1 MNTENHDKS
10 TARDAAHHEIV
21 QSLIGLGAEWAAL
34 GLSFGTQALERS
46 AKSLTL
52 AAKTLETITRT
63 LEKKAAPEAR
73 DASDAHPA
81 EVVEAADPQPA
92 DEQP

>member
-1 MNTENHDKS
+1 MNTENHAEKS
-10 TARDAAHHEIV
+10 TAQNEIV

-46 AKSLTL
+46 AKSLAL
-52 AAKTLETITRT
+52 AAKTLETISRSI
-63 LEKKAAPEAR
+63 EKKAAPEQRAA
-73 DASDAHPA
+73 DEVHPA
-81 EVVEAADPQPA
+81 EVAAVDPQPE